1 MARVLIVEDEPDAAH
16 LLEIHLRKAGHEPEV
31 AENGARG
38 LTVAR
43 TTCPDLI
50 ILDNMLPGMNGMEVC
65 RSLREDPA
73 TRQVP
78 IIMLTA
84 RAAELDR
91 IKGLESGVDDYVTKP
106 YSIKELMLRVQAVL
120 RRRQPVEVGSQR
132 LSVGGLDID
141 LASQAVLVNGEPE
154 RLTSLE
160 FKLLT
165 TLARSAGSPVPRQ
178 TLLTEVWGYA
188 ANTDSRTL
196 DSHVRRLRTKL
207 GSLAGKLET
216 VQGTGYRLVV

>member
-16 LLEIHLRKAGHEPEV
+16 LLEIHLRQAGHEPEV

-38 LTVAR
+38 LVIAR
-43 TTCPDLI
+43 TTNPDLI
-50 ILDNMLPGMNGMEVC
+50 ILDNMLPGLNGMEVC

-73 TRQVP
+73 TRHVP

-84 RAAELDR
+84 RAAEVDR

-106 YSIKELMLRVQAVL
+106 YSIRELMLRVQAIL

-132 LSVGGLDID
+132 LSVGGLEID
-141 LASQAVLVNGEPE
+141 LATQTVFIHGEPG

-165 TLARSAGSPVPRQ
+165 TLARQAGAPVGRQ

-196 DSHVRRLRTKL
+196 DSHVRRLRAKL
-207 GSLAGKLET
+207 GPLAAKLET
-216 VQGTGYRLVV
+216 VPGAGYQLVE

>member
-16 LLEIHLRKAGHEPEV
+16 LLEIHLRQAGHEPQV

-38 LTVAR
+38 LVIAR
-43 TTCPDLI
+43 TTHPDLI

-65 RSLREDPA
+65 RSLREDSA
-73 TRQVP
+73 TRHVP

-84 RAAELDR
+84 RAAEVDR

-106 YSIKELMLRVQAVL
+106 YSIRELMLRVQAIL

-132 LSVGGLDID
+132 LHVGGLEID
-141 LASQAVLVNGEPE
+141 LATQTVFIHGESM

-165 TLARSAGSPVPRQ
+165 TLARQAGAPVERQ

-196 DSHVRRLRTKL
+196 DSHVRRLRAKL
-207 GSLAGKLET
+207 GPLAVKLET
-216 VQGTGYRLVV
+216 VPGAGYRLVE